1 MARTSTIGPRGT
13 WNRTS
18 ARAGA
23 ALLAA
28 SVASLLL
35 AGCADAGEPEPGV
48 PDDPTWRID
57 AAGRLDPQLAAE
69 VEKIAEEYDGEAAIA
84 LALPGAETDDGPV
97 EAGELSDVSAWST
110 SKVPVAIAALRENGY
125 EDAAEAGDEDG
136 DDTSNE
142 RDESGDGTEAGAASW
157 VVDLIDPM
165 ISESDND
172 AAESAWLSM
181 GGEAA
186 AAKAV
191 NEVLGDGGD
200 ARTQFDAWVPPGD
213 VQWELSDQAAFGAN
227 LTCIDGAKPVVEAM
241 GEIVDYQSYGL
252 GEIDGA
258 RFKGGWGPDYDGG
271 YLSRQFGVIPASG
284 GGVIG
289 VAIAARPGDGTDDTA
304 REMLDDIA
312 HALMERMPH
321 GGDCET
327 APVTSKRTGEGT
339 ATSTS
344 TSTSKSTSAPTSTST
359 STRAR

>member
-1 MARTSTIGPRGT
+1 MTRTSTIGPRGT
-13 WNRTS
+13 WSRTS

-28 SVASLLL
+28 SAASLLL
-35 AGCADAGEPEPGV
+35 AGCADAGDPEPGV

-57 AAGRLDPQLAAE
+57 AAGRIDPQLAAE

-84 LALPGAETDDGPV
+84 LALPGAETGDGPV

-125 EDAAEAGDEDG
+125 EDGEED
-136 DDTSNE
+136 DD
-142 RDESGDGTEAGAASW
+142 GAASW
-157 VVDLIDPM
+157 VVDLIAPM

-172 AAESAWLSM
+172 SAESAWLSM

-186 AAKAV
+186 AATAV

-304 REMLDDIA
+304 REMLDGIA
-312 HALMERMPH
+312 DALMERMPH

-327 APVTSKRTGEGT
+327 APVTSKRSGEG
-339 ATSTS
+339 
-344 TSTSKSTSAPTSTST
+344 T

>member
-125 EDAAEAGDEDG
+125 EDAAEAGD
-136 DDTSNE
+136 
-142 RDESGDGTEAGAASW
+142 
-157 VVDLIDPM
+157 
-165 ISESDND
+165 
-172 AAESAWLSM
+172 
-181 GGEAA
+181 
-186 AAKAV
+186 
-191 NEVLGDGGD
+191 
-200 ARTQFDAWVPPGD
+200 
-213 VQWELSDQAAFGAN
+213 
-227 LTCIDGAKPVVEAM
+227 
-241 GEIVDYQSYGL
+241 
-252 GEIDGA
+252 
-258 RFKGGWGPDYDGG
+258 
-271 YLSRQFGVIPASG
+271 
-284 GGVIG
+284 
-289 VAIAARPGDGTDDTA
+289 
-304 REMLDDIA
+304 
-312 HALMERMPH
+312 
-321 GGDCET
+321 
-327 APVTSKRTGEGT
+327 
-339 ATSTS
+339 
-344 TSTSKSTSAPTSTST
+344 
-359 STRAR
+359 

>member
-1 MARTSTIGPRGT
+1 MTRTSTNGPRGT
-13 WNRTS
+13 WSRTS
-18 ARAGA
+18 TRAGT

-28 SVASLLL
+28 SAASLLM
-35 AGCADAGEPEPGV
+35 AGCADASEPEPRV
-48 PDDPTWRID
+48 PDDPSWSID

-69 VEKIAEEYDGEAAIA
+69 VEKIADEYDGEAAIA
-84 LALPGAETDDGPV
+84 LALPGAETGDGPV

-125 EDAAEAGDEDG
+125 TGGVEGG
-136 DDTSNE
+136 DDTS
-142 RDESGDGTEAGAASW
+142 DEGSEAGAASW

-165 ISESDND
+165 ITESDND
-172 AAESAWLSM
+172 SAESAWLSM

-186 AAKAV
+186 AAESV

-258 RFKGGWGPDYDGG
+258 RFKGGWGPDDDGG

-284 GGVIG
+284 GGIIG

-304 REMLDDIA
+304 REMLNDIA

-327 APVTSKRTGEGT
+327 APVTSKRSGE
-339 ATSTS
+339 AT
-344 TSTSKSTSAPTSTST
+344 
-359 STRAR
+359 